1 MAEKSSRKNDLIFI
15 GVLVF
20 AGVVLAVCYGSFRA
34 RYAGQ
39 GTVAEVRVAGGVGQQ
54 FALEENVDVEIS
66 GVNGGV
72 NHLHIENGQVWVTEA
87 SCPDQICVHMGRI
100 SQPGQSIIC
109 LPNQVVI
116 EILGREP

>member
-15 GVLVF
+15 GVLVL
-20 AGVVLAVCYGSFRA
+20 AGVMLAACYGLFRA
-34 RYAGQ
+34 RYAGA
-39 GTVAEVRVAGGVGQQ
+39 GTVVEVRVSGGVGQQ
-54 FALEENVDVEIS
+54 FALEENADVEIF
-66 GVNGGV
+66 GVNGGA

-116 EILGREP
+116 EILGRE